1 MIEHIKRV
9 TLAFILTFTCF
20 LAPARQEA
28 LPNATISDLSL
39 KNMDFAMNLYRRIS
53 SYHDKNIFFS
63 PLSISTSFAALLMA
77 ADGVTRE
84 EILTGLNMK
93 QLERANQPEI
103 IPQLFQLLQENITR
117 NGSLK
122 LDQDMA
128 LFIRKQFNI
137 EKTFEDQ
144 MKKYFNAEI
153 KDVDFSQMEKSV
165 SYINDYIMSKTK
177 NRVKDMISSLDTQT
191 QLMLIHTIFFRGNWK
206 TPFSSNL
213 TKMEPFYID
222 NYNVVQV
229 QMMFKESKFY
239 WVRDNTLGA
248 KVLKLP
254 YDQGVSMLILLP
266 NKGVDYTVIDDEIT
280 AERFQGWI
288 RTLRPIKIEVHL
300 PKFKMEESYALHNLL
315 PDMGVSSL
323 FSNSANLTKLNTDK
337 GLKVSEM
344 LHKAVIEVDETGTTA
359 AAATSTGITPYSLPP
374 SFIADRPFFFFIFHE
389 DTNAL
394 LFMGRVIDPTHN
406 YN

>member
-191 QLMLIHTIFFRGNWK
+191 QLMLIHTIFFRGK
-206 TPFSSNL
+206 ASHFS
-213 TKMEPFYID
+213 P
-222 NYNVVQV
+222 
-229 QMMFKESKFY
+229 
-239 WVRDNTLGA
+239 
-248 KVLKLP
+248 
-254 YDQGVSMLILLP
+254 ILLSCF
-266 NKGVDYTVIDDEIT
+266 DY
-280 AERFQGWI
+280 
-288 RTLRPIKIEVHL
+288 
-300 PKFKMEESYALHNLL
+300 
-315 PDMGVSSL
+315 
-323 FSNSANLTKLNTDK
+323 
-337 GLKVSEM
+337 
-344 LHKAVIEVDETGTTA
+344 
-359 AAATSTGITPYSLPP
+359 
-374 SFIADRPFFFFIFHE
+374 
-389 DTNAL
+389 
-394 LFMGRVIDPTHN
+394 
-406 YN
+406 